1 MSGKD
6 DGGGSGAAKPAET
19 TLTTTA
25 ASSVAQTSGIQNTNA
40 VTSGA
45 NVTAPQKTEKAGK
58 PMTTMMM
65 SSKNPPKQSE
75 EDMISVAQTAR
86 KQKEEWVRTNK
97 DRESM
102 HRSRTRSVEAYE
114 KLEQVSVLDPIFA
127 RLCRLLCLVFS
138 FFEFVFAD
146 NRVLFNP
153 YSSLLLITQ
162 VGEGTYGMVF
172 MAKERSTHEIVA
184 LKKVRMDNE
193 KEGFP
198 ITAIREI
205 KILQKLKHK
214 NVVNL
219 KEIVTSKAQKAN
231 DMKGSIYLVF
241 EYMDHDLAG
250 LADRPGMKFSEEQI
264 KCYMKQLFQGLHYC
278 HANNILHRDIK
289 GSNLLINNR
298 GILKLADFGLARSY
312 TAEGANPL
320 TNRVITLWYRPPE
333 LLLGAR
339 KYTPAVDMWS
349 AGCIFAELVH
359 GRPIMPG
366 KNEMDQLKLIFE
378 LCGTPTPETWPDC
391 KNLPGSKVVEFNKHP
406 RRLREFFR
414 HASPNALK
422 LIEQLLTL
430 DPEKR
435 LTAEKAMDSDYMW
448 DKPLPCDPAKL
459 PQYEPS
465 HEFQTKKRREEA
477 KQEEVR
483 KRQRMESGTT
493 ANVARPQ
500 PLSKQARMP
509 GQTSVGGGGG
519 SGGGAGG
526 GMPKTAFP
534 QSHPH
539 GGGRS
544 SGHPAMA
551 MGFNRSAP
559 HQGSYSSGSSGSHG
573 GYRGSGASHR
583 GGYGGGAGGGGYIG
597 GGGGRSFGG
606 GGGKYGGTQRAAW
619 AAAPAPPK
627 QPPPP
632 DQEKKQ

>member
-1 MSGKD
+1 
-6 DGGGSGAAKPAET
+6 
-19 TLTTTA
+19 
-25 ASSVAQTSGIQNTNA
+25 
-40 VTSGA
+40 
-45 NVTAPQKTEKAGK
+45 
-58 PMTTMMM
+58 
-65 SSKNPPKQSE
+65 
-75 EDMISVAQTAR
+75 
-86 KQKEEWVRTNK
+86 
-97 DRESM
+97 
-102 HRSRTRSVEAYE
+102 
-114 KLEQVSVLDPIFA
+114 
-127 RLCRLLCLVFS
+127 
-138 FFEFVFAD
+138 
-146 NRVLFNP
+146 
-153 YSSLLLITQ
+153 
-162 VGEGTYGMVF
+162 MVF
-172 MAKERSTHEIVA
+172 MAKERKTNEIVA

-278 HANNILHRDIK
+278 HTNNILHRDIK
-289 GSNLLINNR
+289 GSNLLINNK

-312 TAEGANPL
+312 TAEGAHPL

-339 KYTPAVDMWS
+339 KYSPAVDMWS
-349 AGCIFAELVH
+349 AGCILAELIH

-366 KNEMDQLKLIFE
+366 KSEMDQLKLIFE
-378 LCGTPTPETWPDC
+378 LCGTPTPENWPDC
-391 KNLPGSKVVEFNKHP
+391 KDLPGAKVAEYKQHP

-430 DPEKR
+430 DPKNR

-477 KQEEVR
+477 KIEEVR
-483 KRQRMESGTT
+483 KRQRNESGSTL
-493 ANVARPQ
+493 NVARPQ
-500 PLSKQARMP
+500 PIKQQR
-509 GQTSVGGGGG
+509 GLQQTSVRGGGPPMNQGARPNLPPLPTGG
-519 SGGGAGG
+519 VPSG
-526 GMPKTAFP
+526 
-534 QSHPH
+534 
-539 GGGRS
+539 
-544 SGHPAMA
+544 
-551 MGFNRSAP
+551 GFNRSAP
-559 HQGSYSSGSSGSHG
+559 HQGSYSSGSGSGG
-573 GYRGSGASHR
+573 GYFR
-583 GGYGGGAGGGGYIG
+583 GGSTAMGGGGPSSRPGGWVG
-597 GGGGRSFGG
+597 GGGSRPMGSMSSMGARPSGG
-606 GGGKYGGTQRAAW
+606 VKYGGTQRAAW
-619 AAAPAPPK
+619 ADAPAPPK
-627 QPPPP
+627 K
-632 DQEKKQ
+632 DETNSNNHNEDGNN